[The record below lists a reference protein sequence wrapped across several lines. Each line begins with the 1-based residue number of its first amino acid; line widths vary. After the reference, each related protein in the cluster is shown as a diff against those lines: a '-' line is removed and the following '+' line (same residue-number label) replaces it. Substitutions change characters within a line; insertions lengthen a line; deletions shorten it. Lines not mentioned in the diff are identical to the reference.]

1 MKKNFSDRGFKT
13 SLILGVFLIL
23 LILLVG
29 VSFFGAIYSAQVD
42 RRKDF
47 LGQQTDL
54 AGRGLENELDRFE
67 EESKV
72 FLAELEEHELKGRQ
86 DEVGKLSRKM
96 LTSFPRLVDTLWVVD
111 PQQVITQYV
120 YTKRNDF
127 IQTPVNHFPLDSLK
141 TQLLL
146 EGKMGHRILFST
158 TLAGFAQEYLE
169 NFYQVPNGG
178 SFLYLDQNLVD
189 IGSPS
194 LPHLK
199 EIKIEEFEGVKKDMY
214 QGVKGLYPVTW
225 QQDGAV
231 VNGVLAQYPFSFGD
245 LVHHMGLVIVL
256 PLDDLRTGVY
266 RTYFLLFAG
275 MIIIMVIL
283 LSIFVI
289 SVKNYLQYTKNRE
302 KSFKEVSELF
312 DQQNMLLKE
321 LQGFVFFHNYKGEI
335 IRVSDEVE
343 EVLGYS
349 KQEFIKAFNDIST
362 VPLVLQVRREIRKA
376 YVEKKEY
383 LDLEYDVFRKDGKKI
398 RIRIFEKIIL
408 DKQGLFDIGLGICTD
423 ISQSYQAKME
433 LVQSENRLRSLI
445 NNLPD
450 KIFTY
455 DNAGRILDFHLP
467 ASEDSYGDSKVL
479 VGKTLEESV
488 PADQV
493 IAVKA
498 AFAESRSSGTLQSA
512 NVSKMDADS
521 HEKRY
526 YEIRFFPLDAKQ
538 MISISK
544 DITSQKIWEKGLIE
558 SVRAADQANRSKSEF
573 LANMS
578 HEIRTPL
585 NGLLGIIDLLES
597 TQLDQVQL
605 QYLDIIKN
613 SGSSLLSII
622 RDILDYSKIEAGKVD
637 IHAITFAPVPEVQTQ
652 LEIMGALA
660 QKKGISLQLQE
671 EIGPQLVVEADRDKI
686 NQILLNLVGNALKFT
701 PDGGQVKV
709 TLSQEALTEEL
720 LMLHYSVSDTGIGI
734 SQENLLR
741 LTKPFFQVE
750 SSATRSYQ
758 GTGLGLAIAKKM
770 VELLGG
776 ELEVSSEP
784 GKGATF
790 HFSVLAKRMQAQ
802 HKVETKE
809 VYSVEFKR
817 DLGETFPLR
826 ILVAEDNELNLQL
839 MGLMF
844 QQLGF
849 AFEVAKNGQEAVDKV
864 REQEFDLVFMDVQM
878 PVKNG
883 MEATEEIRKIPGKES
898 LVIIGLSA
906 NAFEDDQNKAL
917 EVGMNDYLTKPLRLA
932 VLADKLEHYYQKLK
946 VQAKSDR

>member
-29 VSFFGAIYSAQVD
+29 ISFFGAIYSAQVD

-54 AGRGLENELDRFE
+54 AGRGLDNELDRFE

-199 EIKIEEFEGVKKDMY
+199 EINIEEFEGVKKDMY

-231 VNGVLAQYPFSFGD
+231 VNGILAQYPFSFGD

-256 PLDDLRTGVY
+256 PVDDLRTGVY

-302 KSFKEVSELF
+302 ASFKEVSELF

-321 LQGFVFFHNYKGEI
+321 LKGFVFFHNYKGEI
-335 IRVSDEVE
+335 IRASDEVE
-343 EVLGYS
+343 EVLGYT
-349 KQEFIKAFNDIST
+349 KEEFMKAFNDVST
-362 VPLVLQVRREIRKA
+362 FPLVLQVRREIRQA
-376 YVEKKEY
+376 YLDKREY
-383 LDLEYDVFRKDGKKI
+383 LDLEYDVFRKDGRQI

-408 DKQGLFDIGLGICTD
+408 DNKGHFDIGLGICTD

-450 KIFTY
+450 KIFIY
-455 DNAGRILDFHLP
+455 DNAGRILDFHVQAHDDLHG
-467 ASEDSYGDSKVL
+467 ASQEL
-479 VGKTLEESV
+479 IGKTLEESV
-488 PADQV
+488 HSDQAPAV
-493 IAVKA
+493 EV
-498 AFAESRSSGTLQSA
+498 AFAEARSSGTLQTA
-512 NVSKMDADS
+512 NVSRLDADS
-521 HEKRY
+521 GEKRY
-526 YEIRFFPLDAKQ
+526 FEIRFFPLDAQQ

-544 DITSQKIWEKGLIE
+544 DITSQKIWEKGLLE
-558 SVRAADQANRSKSEF
+558 SMRAADQANRSKSEF

-585 NGLLGIIDLLES
+585 NGLLGMIDLLE
-597 TQLDQVQL
+597 TTRLNQL
-605 QYLDIIKN
+605 QSQYLEIIKN

-622 RDILDYSKIEAGKVD
+622 SDILDYSKIEAGKVD
-637 IHAITFAPVPEVQTQ
+637 IHLTNFSPVQDVQAQ

-660 QKKGISLQLQE
+660 QKKNISLQLQE
-671 EIGPQLVVEADRDKI
+671 EIGPRLVVEADQGKI
-686 NQILLNLVGNALKFT
+686 NQILLNLIGNALKFT
-701 PDGGQVKV
+701 PEDGSVIV
-709 TLSQEALTEEL
+709 TLTKESLTVEL
-720 LMLHYSVSDTGIGI
+720 LMLHYSVSDSGIGI
-734 SQENLLR
+734 SEENIAR
-741 LTKPFFQVE
+741 LTQPFFQVE
-750 SSATRSYQ
+750 SSANRSYQ

-790 HFSVLAKRMQAQ
+790 RFSVLAKRMLAQ
-802 HKVETKE
+802 HKVEPKE
-809 VYSVEFKR
+809 VFSVEFKR

-826 ILVAEDNELNLQL
+826 ILIAEDNELNLQL

-883 MEATEEIRKIPGKES
+883 MEATEEIRKIPGRAS

-932 VLADKLEHYYQKLK
+932 VLAEKLEHYYQKLK
-946 VQAKSDR
+946 VQAQNNR

>member
-1 MKKNFSDRGFKT
+1 MKKNFSDRGFKI
-13 SLILGVFLIL
+13 SLILGILLIL

-54 AGRGLENELDRFE
+54 AGRGLENELARFV

-72 FLAELEEHELKGRQ
+72 FLAELEEHEFKGRQ
-86 DEVGKLSRKM
+86 DEVGKLTRKL
-96 LTSFPRLVDTLWVVD
+96 LTSFPNLVDTLWVVD
-111 PQQVITQYV
+111 PQQSITQYV

-127 IQTPVNHFPLDSLK
+127 IQTSISEFPLDSLK
-141 TQLLL
+141 PQVLL

-158 TLAGFAQEYLE
+158 TLALFAKEYLE

-178 SFLYLDQNLVD
+178 SFLYLGGNLID
-189 IGSPS
+189 IGSSS
-194 LPHLK
+194 LPRLK
-199 EIKIEEFEGVKKDMY
+199 EVEITEFEGIKKEMY
-214 QGVKGLYPVTW
+214 QGIKGLYPVTW
-225 QQDGAV
+225 QKEGTV
-231 VNGVLAQYPFSFGD
+231 VNGFLAQYPISFGD
-245 LVHHMGLVIVL
+245 LVQNMGLVIVL
-256 PLDDLRTGVY
+256 SVEDLRSGVY
-266 RTYFLLFAG
+266 QAYFLLFVG
-275 MIIIMVIL
+275 MIVIMVIL

-289 SVKNYLQYTKNRE
+289 SVKNYLEYTKTRE
-302 KSFKEVSELF
+302 EQYKEVTELF

-321 LQGFVFFHNYKGEI
+321 LRGFVFFHNYRGEI
-335 IRVSDEVE
+335 IRASDEVE
-343 EVLGYS
+343 EVLGYT
-349 KQEFIKAFNDIST
+349 KEEFMKAFNDSSAI
-362 VPLVLQVRREIRKA
+362 PLVLEVRREIKKA
-376 YVEKKEY
+376 YLEKKEY
-383 LDLEYDVFRKDGKKI
+383 LDLEYDLFRKDGRKI

-408 DKQGLFDIGLGICTD
+408 DTQGLFDIGFGICTD
-423 ISQSYQAKME
+423 ISQTYQDKME

-450 KIFTY
+450 QIFIY
-455 DNAGRILDFHLP
+455 DNAGRILDFHVP
-467 ASEDSYGDSKVL
+467 ASEVAYGAAQSL
-479 VGKTLEESV
+479 VGKNLEESV
-488 PADQV
+488 PSDQ
-493 IAVKA
+493 APSLEA
-498 AFAESRSSGTLQSA
+498 AFAEARRSGRLQTS
-512 NVSKMDADS
+512 NVSKMDPDS
-521 HEKRY
+521 GKMRY
-526 YEIRFFPLDAKQ
+526 FEIRFFPLDEQQ

-558 SVRAADQANRSKSEF
+558 SMKAADQANRSKSEF

-585 NGLLGIIDLLES
+585 NGLLGIIDLLER
-597 TQLDQVQL
+597 TQMDQVQL
-605 QYLDIIKN
+605 QYLEIIKN

-637 IHAITFAPVPEVQTQ
+637 IHPRNFAPVPEVQTQ

-660 QKKGISLQLQE
+660 KKKGILLHLQE
-671 EIGPQLVVEADRDKI
+671 EIGAHLIVEADRDKI

-701 PDGGQVKV
+701 PDGGEVNV
-709 TLSQEALTEEL
+709 ALSQEVLTEDL

-734 SQENLLR
+734 SPENLLR
-741 LTKPFFQVE
+741 LTNPFFQVE

-790 HFSVLAKRMQAQ
+790 RFSVLAKRMYAQ
-802 HKVETKE
+802 DKVEPKE
-809 VYSVEFKR
+809 VQAVEFNG
-817 DLGETFPLR
+817 DLGKIYPLR

-844 QQLGF
+844 RQLGF

-864 REQEFDLVFMDVQM
+864 REQDFDLVFMDVQM
-878 PVKNG
+878 PVMNG

-932 VLADKLEHYYQKLK
+932 VLAEKLEYYYQKLK
-946 VQAKSDR
+946 VQAKSNR

>member
-1 MKKNFSDRGFKT
+1 MKYTTKFKFS
-13 SLILGVFLIL
+13 LVLGAS
-23 LILLVG
+23 LILLVAVVG
-29 VSFFGAIYSAQVD
+29 ISFFWAIYSTQLEG
-42 RRKDF
+42 RKDF
-47 LGQQTDL
+47 LSQQTDL

-67 EESKV
+67 EESKI
-72 FLAELEEHELKGRQ
+72 FLADLEELNRKGRQ
-86 DEVGKLSRKM
+86 EEIGQVARKM
-96 LTSFPRLVDTLWVVD
+96 LTSFPTLVDTLWVAD
-111 PQQVITQYV
+111 AQQQAVWMFV
-120 YTKRNDF
+120 YTRRNDF
-127 IQTPVNHFPLDSLK
+127 IEKPVASLPNQVSIAYTK
-141 TQLLL
+141 LQGKSGTQV
-146 EGKMGHRILFST
+146 LFST
-158 TLAGFAQEYLE
+158 NLLDFSQDYLE
-169 NFYQVPNGG
+169 NFYQVPGG
-178 SFLYLDQNLVD
+178 GTFLYLKDSLVD
-189 IGSPS
+189 IGSTS
-194 LPHLK
+194 LPHLTRVDIQ
-199 EIKIEEFEGVKKDMY
+199 EMDSVKNDVY
-214 QGVKGLYPVTW
+214 EGVKGLYPVSWKQEELLT
-225 QQDGAV
+225 
-231 VNGVLAQYPFSFGD
+231 NGMLAQYPFSFGAAAN
-245 LVHHMGLVIVL
+245 LALVIVF
-256 PLDDLRTGVY
+256 PLDDLSSGIY
-266 RTYFLLFAG
+266 RTYFFLFVG
-275 MIIIMVIL
+275 MLIILVAL
-283 LSIFVI
+283 LSFFVI
-289 SVKNYLQYTKNRE
+289 SVKNYLDLSKSRE
-302 KSFKEVSELF
+302 ENYREIKELF

-321 LQGFVFFHNYKGEI
+321 LHGFVFFHNYKGEI
-335 IRVSDEVE
+335 VRASDEVE
-343 EVLGYS
+343 EVLGYT
-349 KQEFIKAFNDIST
+349 KEEFMKAFNDASS
-362 VPLVLQVRREIRKA
+362 VPLVLQVRREIRQAFLDKR
-376 YVEKKEY
+376 EY
-383 LDLEYDVFRKDGKKI
+383 LDLEYDVFRKDGRKI

-408 DKQGLFDIGLGICTD
+408 DKNGLFDIGLGICTD
-423 ISQSYQAKME
+423 ISQSYQAKMDI
-433 LVQSENRLRSLI
+433 VQSENRLRSLI

-450 KIFTY
+450 KIFIY
-455 DNAGRILDFHLP
+455 DNAGRILDFHVP
-467 ASEDSYGDSKVL
+467 ASEDAHGAAQAL

-488 PADQV
+488 PLDQV
-493 IAVKA
+493 PALEA
-498 AFAESRSSGTLQSA
+498 AFAEARNSGTLQTA
-512 NVSKMDADS
+512 NVSRMDAAS
-521 HEKRY
+521 GEKRY
-526 YEIRFFPLDAKQ
+526 FEIRFFPLDAQQ

-544 DITSQKIWEKGLIE
+544 DITNQKIWEKGLIE
-558 SVRAADQANRSKSEF
+558 SMKAADQANRSKSEF

-605 QYLDIIKN
+605 QYLEIIKN

-637 IHAITFAPVPEVQTQ
+637 IHASTFSPVQEVQAQ

-701 PDGGQVKV
+701 PDGGEVNV
-709 TLSQEALTEEL
+709 TLSQEELMEEL

-790 HFSVLAKRMQAQ
+790 RFSVLAKRMQAQ
-802 HKVETKE
+802 LKPEPKE
-809 VYSVEFKR
+809 VYAVEFKR

-844 QQLGF
+844 KQLGF

-878 PVKNG
+878 PVMNG
-883 MEATEEIRKIPGKES
+883 IEATEEIRKMASKES
-898 LVIIGLSA
+898 LIIIGLSA
-906 NAFEDDQNKAL
+906 NAFEDDQKKAL

-932 VLADKLEHYYQKLK
+932 VLADKLEYYYQKLK
-946 VQAKSDR
+946 V

>member
-1 MKKNFSDRGFKT
+1 MKKDFSDRGFKT

-29 VSFFGAIYSAQVD
+29 ISFFGAIYSAQVD

-54 AGRGLENELDRFE
+54 AGRGLENELNRFE

-127 IQTPVNHFPLDSLK
+127 IQTPVHQFPLDSLK
-141 TQLLL
+141 PQLLL

-321 LQGFVFFHNYKGEI
+321 LHGFVFFHNYKGEI

-450 KIFTY
+450 KIFIY
-455 DNAGRILDFHLP
+455 DNAGRILDFHVQTHDDLHG
-467 ASEDSYGDSKVL
+467 ASQEL
-479 VGKTLEESV
+479 IGKTLEESV
-488 PADQV
+488 PSDQAP
-493 IAVKA
+493 AVEV
-498 AFAESRSSGTLQSA
+498 AFAEARSSGTLQTA
-512 NVSKMDADS
+512 NVSRLDADS
-521 HEKRY
+521 GEKRY
-526 YEIRFFPLDAKQ
+526 FEIRFFPLDAQQ

-544 DITSQKIWEKGLIE
+544 DITSQKIWEKGLLE
-558 SVRAADQANRSKSEF
+558 SMRAADQANRSKSEF

-605 QYLDIIKN
+605 QYLEIIKN

-637 IHAITFAPVPEVQTQ
+637 IHPRTFAPVPEVQTQ

-660 QKKGISLQLQE
+660 QKKGILLQLQQ
-671 EIGPQLVVEADRDKI
+671 EIGPHLVVEADRDKI

-701 PDGGQVKV
+701 PDGGEVKV

-750 SSATRSYQ
+750 SSANRSYQ

-790 HFSVLAKRMQAQ
+790 RFSVLAKRMLAQ
-802 HKVETKE
+802 HKVEPKE
-809 VYSVEFKR
+809 VFSVEFKR

-883 MEATEEIRKIPGKES
+883 MEATEEIRKMPGKES

-932 VLADKLEHYYQKLK
+932 VLAEKLEHYYQKLK
-946 VQAKSDR
+946 VQARIDR

>member
-1 MKKNFSDRGFKT
+1 MKYTTKFKFS
-13 SLILGVFLIL
+13 LVLGAS
-23 LILLVG
+23 LILLVAVVG
-29 VSFFGAIYSAQVD
+29 ISFFWAIYSTQLEG
-42 RRKDF
+42 RKDF
-47 LGQQTDL
+47 LSQQTDL

-72 FLAELEEHELKGRQ
+72 FLFDLEDLAAEGRQ
-86 DEVGKLSRKM
+86 AEIGKLSRKL
-96 LTSFPRLVDTLWVVD
+96 LTSFPSLVDTLWIAD
-111 PQQVITQYV
+111 PQQLLTRYV
-120 YTKRNDF
+120 YTQRNDF
-127 IQTPVNHFPLDSLK
+127 IAVQVTQFPQDSLPGK
-141 TQLLL
+141 LLL
-146 EGKMGHRILFST
+146 EGKSGYRLLFST
-158 TLAGFAQEYLE
+158 TVQRFAQEYLE
-169 NFYQVPNGG
+169 NFYQIQGGG
-178 SFLYLDQNLVD
+178 SFLYSEDSLVD
-189 IGSPS
+189 IGSKS
-194 LPHLK
+194 LPRLKQVELK
-199 EIKIEEFEGVKKDMY
+199 EFDAIKKDLY
-214 QGVKGLYPVTW
+214 QGVKGMYVVSW
-225 QQDGAV
+225 ENEGAV
-231 VNGVLAQYPFSFGD
+231 VNGILAQYPFSFGN
-245 LVHHMGLVIVL
+245 LVRHMGLVIVL
-256 PLDDLRTGVY
+256 PVDDLRSGVY
-266 RTYFLLFAG
+266 QTYFLLFVG
-275 MIIIMVIL
+275 MIIIMIIL

-289 SVKNYLQYTKNRE
+289 SVKNYLEYTKDRE
-302 KSFKEVSELF
+302 ESYKEVTELF

-321 LQGFVFFHNYKGEI
+321 LHGFVFFHNYKGEI
-335 IRVSDEVE
+335 IRASDEVE
-343 EVLGYS
+343 EVLGYT
-349 KQEFIKAFNDIST
+349 KQEFMKAFNDSST
-362 VPLVLQVRREIRKA
+362 VPLVLQVRREIKKA

-383 LDLEYDVFRKDGKKI
+383 LDLEYDVFRKDGRKI

-408 DKQGLFDIGLGICTD
+408 DKHGLFDIGLGICTD

-450 KIFTY
+450 KIFIY
-455 DNAGRILDFHLP
+455 DNAGRILDFHVQTHDDLHG
-467 ASEDSYGDSKVL
+467 ASQEL
-479 VGKTLEESV
+479 IGKTLEESV
-488 PADQV
+488 PSDQ
-493 IAVKA
+493 APALEA
-498 AFAESRSSGTLQSA
+498 AFAEARSSGTLQTA
-512 NVSKMDADS
+512 NVSRMDADS
-521 HEKRY
+521 GEKRY
-526 YEIRFFPLDAKQ
+526 FEIRFFPLDAQQ

-558 SVRAADQANRSKSEF
+558 SMRAADQANRSKSEF

-605 QYLDIIKN
+605 QYLEIIKN
-613 SGSSLLSII
+613 SGSSLLGII

-637 IHAITFAPVPEVQTQ
+637 IHPRTFAPVPEVQTQ

-660 QKKGISLQLQE
+660 QKKGILLQLQE
-671 EIGPQLVVEADRDKI
+671 EIGPHLVVEADRDKI

-701 PDGGQVKV
+701 PDGGEVNV
-709 TLSQEALTEEL
+709 ALSQEELTEEL

-734 SQENLLR
+734 SKENLLR

-790 HFSVLAKRMQAQ
+790 RFSVLAKRMQAQ
-802 HKVETKE
+802 LKAEPKE

-844 QQLGF
+844 KQLGF

-932 VLADKLEHYYQKLK
+932 VLAEKLEHYYQKLK
-946 VQAKSDR
+946 V